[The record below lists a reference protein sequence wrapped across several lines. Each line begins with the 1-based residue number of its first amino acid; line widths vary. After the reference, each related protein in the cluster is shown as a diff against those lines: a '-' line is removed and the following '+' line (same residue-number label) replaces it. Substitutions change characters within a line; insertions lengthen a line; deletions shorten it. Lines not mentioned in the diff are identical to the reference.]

1 MEGICMNDKIKAIIG
16 SNMDIDFSNASFGN
30 SSCPWNEAEN
40 TNEHKCAVKNTSI
53 CKYFCGVKFL
63 DSVMCSYPYENL
75 TVLEDSEIDRDI
87 NELK

>member
-1 MEGICMNDKIKAIIG
+1 MNDKIKAIIG

-30 SSCPWNEAEN
+30 STCPWNDAEN
-40 TNEHKCAVKNTSI
+40 TNAHKCAVKNTSI
-53 CKYFCGVKFL
+53 CKYFCGVRFL

-75 TVLEDSEIDRDI
+75 TVLEDIEIDRDR